1 MGYSTILV
9 DRTDGVATITLNRPE
24 ARNALDL
31 VMRRELL
38 SVLDEL
44 DADAACRVVVLTG
57 AGGHFSAGGDV
68 KTMAARRHTAAEGRA
83 RVESLNRFVVRLFE
97 FPKPTIA
104 MVDGFAV
111 GAGCNIALGCD
122 ILIASDRARFGEVF
136 ARIGLVP
143 DGGGTWLLPRLVG
156 LAKAKEL
163 VFSADIIDA
172 AEALRIGLVNR
183 VVPAAELETTTRAFA
198 ARSLDCY
205 VCHGDVPAEHTKRPE
220 RAHLSKKSKE
230 PARVVTSVCAQCHV
244 RTGRAKSSGLPYPNT
259 FVAGDN
265 LFRDFRVDFS
275 DEALKRLKKLW
286 QSVYGQ
292 E

>member
-9 DRTDGVATITLNRPE
+9 DRADGVATITLNRPA

-38 SVLDEL
+38 TALDDLE
-44 DADAACRVVVLTG
+44 ADAATRVVILTG

-68 KTMAARRHTAAEGRA
+68 KTMAAKRQTAAEGRA
-83 RVESLNRFVVRLFE
+83 RVESLNRFVIRLFE

-136 ARIGLVP
+136 AKIGLVP

-163 VFSADIIDA
+163 VFSADIIDS

-183 VVPAAELETTTRAFA
+183 VVPAAELESTTRALA
-198 ARSLDCY
+198 ARIVAGPPGALGLAKALLNRSVTVDLATSLGFEAYAQAQAITTDD
-205 VCHGDVPAEHTKRPE
+205 HAEGVRAFLEKRP
-220 RAHLSKKSKE
+220 AKF
-230 PARVVTSVCAQCHV
+230 
-244 RTGRAKSSGLPYPNT
+244 TGA
-259 FVAGDN
+259 
-265 LFRDFRVDFS
+265 
-275 DEALKRLKKLW
+275 
-286 QSVYGQ
+286 
-292 E
+292 